1 MSQSGRDLAHI
12 SNAER
17 ARILARICAS
27 LVDRLGG
34 EIRIPKADLKR
45 GGSIG
50 FAWEGDDL
58 LIALGDREPARE
70 GS

>member
-1 MSQSGRDLAHI
+1 MSRNGRDLAHM

-17 ARILARICAS
+17 ARILARICVS
-27 LVDRLGG
+27 LADRLGG
-34 EIRIPKADLKR
+34 EIRIPRADLER

-58 LIALGDREPARE
+58 LVALGDREPARE
-70 GS
+70 EP